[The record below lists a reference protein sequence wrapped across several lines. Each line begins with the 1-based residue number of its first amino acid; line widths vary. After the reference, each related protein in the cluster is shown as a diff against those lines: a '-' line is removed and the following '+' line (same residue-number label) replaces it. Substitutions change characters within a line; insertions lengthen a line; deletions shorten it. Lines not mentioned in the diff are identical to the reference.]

1 MITPVFFVSSGVSA
15 KHLIVNKGFDSFKLS
30 FLSYAF
36 VGFFLFCILVYQV
49 ITDPEVS
56 TKLLAIGT
64 FGSIINTVGIVLII
78 KANSIGP
85 LGPVNALS
93 SISTIMFSAVQAFRF
108 MKMPSYLEF
117 IGMFVGIIGSLVLT
131 IPDHMHRLLKGLTCR
146 D

>member
-1 MITPVFFVSSGVSA
+1 MITPVFFVSTGLSA

-30 FLSYAF
+30 FASYAF
-36 VGFFLFCILVYQV
+36 VGFFLFCILIFQSMN
-49 ITDPEVS
+49 DPDFN

-64 FGSIINTVGIVLII
+64 FGSIINTLGIVLIV

-85 LGPVNALS
+85 MGPVNALS

-117 IGMFVGIIGSLVLT
+117 IGMFVGILGSLVLT
-131 IPDHMHRLLKGLTCR
+131 IPNHLERLFKCLTCR
-146 D
+146 G